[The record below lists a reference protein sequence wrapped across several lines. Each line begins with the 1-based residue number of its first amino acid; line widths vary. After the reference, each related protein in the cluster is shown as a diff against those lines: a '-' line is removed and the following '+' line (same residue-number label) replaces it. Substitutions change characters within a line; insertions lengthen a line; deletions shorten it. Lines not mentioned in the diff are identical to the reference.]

1 MIGFRIRAARLML
14 FVLMAVFLG
23 SATLAPPRV
32 IAQVPGS
39 VPSPGV
45 LQPDLMPAL
54 LAEVKAI
61 RADVRE
67 AARMGTRSQLLL
79 GRVQLQQLH
88 LAHLDQRLALAS
100 ARRIDA
106 AKDRAATAARLR
118 DLDRR
123 RADELSAD
131 ERNAVEADRR
141 QLKSHLQ
148 AQQSIEDQRRR
159 EENELSSALSAEE
172 ESLRQLTARLD
183 ALEARLAQ

>member
-14 FVLMAVFLG
+14 IVLMAVFLG
-23 SATLAPPRV
+23 SAALAPPRV

-106 AKDRAATAARLR
+106 AKDRAATAAQLR
-118 DLDRR
+118 DLDRQ

-131 ERNAVEADRR
+131 DRSAIEADRR

-148 AQQSIEDQRRR
+148 EQQSIEDQRRR

>member
-14 FVLMAVFLG
+14 VVLMAVILG

-45 LQPDLMPAL
+45 FQPDLMPAL

-67 AARMGTRSQLLL
+67 AARMGT
-79 GRVQLQQLH
+79 
-88 LAHLDQRLALAS
+88 
-100 ARRIDA
+100 
-106 AKDRAATAARLR
+106 
-118 DLDRR
+118 
-123 RADELSAD
+123 
-131 ERNAVEADRR
+131 
-141 QLKSHLQ
+141 
-148 AQQSIEDQRRR
+148 
-159 EENELSSALSAEE
+159 
-172 ESLRQLTARLD
+172 ARLD